1 MWLRLAPRLQQLT
14 EREKEKMTTATKN
27 LVAWNGETYKGAS
40 DYYDQFTND
49 PEFLEFT
56 GDLDSDE
63 ILRLAMFAHNGSW
76 RLVPEDLP
84 ALIAQ
89 EQEAF
94 WGEYDDGGELAQ
106 ELAESL
112 GDVNTPD
119 WVVIDWQRTYDRN
132 ICHDFFDYQVIDQDG
147 NYRMFF
153 WNANV

>member
-1 MWLRLAPRLQQLT
+1 
-14 EREKEKMTTATKN
+14 MTTATKN

-40 DYYDQFTND
+40 DYYEQFTND

-89 EQEAF
+89 EQDAF
-94 WGEYDDGGELAQ
+94 SGEYSSG
-106 ELAESL
+106 AEFAEEISRDTYAEEIPSWL
-112 GDVNTPD
+112 
-119 WVVIDWQRTYDRN
+119 VIDWQLSYDAN
-132 ICHDFFDYQVIDQDG
+132 LCHDFFDYQVIDQDG

>member
-1 MWLRLAPRLQQLT
+1 
-14 EREKEKMTTATKN
+14 MTTATKN

-40 DYYDQFTND
+40 DYYEQFTND

-56 GDLDSDE
+56 GDLDGDE
-63 ILRLAMFAHNGSW
+63 VLRLAMFAHNGSW

-94 WGEYDDGGELAQ
+94 WGEFASGGEFAEHVAS
-106 ELAESL
+106 ELGETTA
-112 GDVNTPD
+112 PD
-119 WVVIDWQRTYDRN
+119 WLVIDWQLSYDAN
-132 ICHDFFDYQVIDQDG
+132 LSHDFFDYQVIDQDG
-147 NYRMFF
+147 RYRMFF